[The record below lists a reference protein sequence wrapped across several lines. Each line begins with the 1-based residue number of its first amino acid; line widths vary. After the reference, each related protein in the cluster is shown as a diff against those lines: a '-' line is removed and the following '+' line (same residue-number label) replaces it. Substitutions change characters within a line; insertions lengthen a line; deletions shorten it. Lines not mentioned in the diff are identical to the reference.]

1 MTMFLDPTAKELS
14 ALLSRAALHG
24 ANAQSAALA
33 AAARAEAAR
42 IVVGMSA
49 DRRERLAD
57 AIYDYVSQT
66 GLDGAI
72 EAHWYSVTRFLSDGA
87 EQPAPDVGAPTVTSQ
102 PDPMESRSDD
112 VGAQAD
118 SNVTLSYPIFSG
130 HGAVPTSFVRTAA
143 FADTTV
149 GLKIF
154 AVLGMPEVA
163 VERGETPLNLTH
175 LKVLIYLSSMVKS
188 YDAVLGA
195 NVIFNPRDVVKALGW
210 SNNNISLRRL
220 YDALEALAGTT
231 IRIRDHGV
239 FDVEEAA
246 SLVGRRVTSLTTPQ
260 GGKRVDW
267 QVQILATLM
276 NAMQRFRTF
285 VDFRT
290 LAVLPNGAASHLY
303 LLLKSEARNETV
315 WPVARLAEIAGLTSR
330 SATHVKAKL
339 TEALEVL
346 VRGKV
351 LKSARGKAV
360 HAEGKGI
367 AMGAD
372 KKGKLVFRST
382 SRQTLGFSPLVK
394 EFSFRTDSRGQE
406 RVKII
411 LAD

>member
-1 MTMFLDPTAKELS
+1 MIMFLDSTAKELS
-14 ALLSRAALHG
+14 ALLSRASH
-24 ANAQSAALA
+24 NADAQRAV
-33 AAARAEAAR
+33 AARAEARR
-42 IVVGMSA
+42 IIFGMTA
-49 DRRERLAD
+49 DRRERLVD
-57 AIYDYVSQT
+57 AIYDYVSQE

-72 EAHWYSVTRFLSDGA
+72 EAHWYSVARFLSDGA
-87 EQPAPDVGAPTVTSQ
+87 EQPAPEAGAMTSASQ
-102 PDPMESRSDD
+102 ADLATRPLG
-112 VGAQAD
+112 VVAQAD
-118 SNVTLSYPIFSG
+118 SIVTPCYEVFSG

-188 YDAVLGA
+188 YDSVLGA
-195 NVIFNPRDVVKALGW
+195 NVTFNPRAVIKALGW

-220 YDALEALAGTT
+220 YDALEALAATT
-231 IRIRDHGV
+231 IRIREYGM

-246 SLVGRRVTSLTTPQ
+246 SLVGRRVTSLATPK
-260 GGKRVDW
+260 GGKRANW

-276 NAMQRFRTF
+276 NAMQRFHTF

-290 LAVLPNGAASHLY
+290 LAVLPNGVASHLY
-303 LLLKSEARNETV
+303 LLLKSEAIRETE

-330 SATHVKAKL
+330 SRNHVKAKL
-339 TEALEVL
+339 TEALDVL
-346 VRGKV
+346 VCGKV
-351 LKSARGKAV
+351 RKSARGKAV
-360 HAEGKGI
+360 YAEGKGV

-372 KKGKLVFRST
+372 KKGKPTFRS
-382 SRQTLGFSPLVK
+382 SNRQTLSFSPLVK
-394 EFSFRTDSRGQE
+394 AFSFRTDSRGQE
-406 RVKII
+406 RLKIV

>member
-1 MTMFLDPTAKELS
+1 MTIFLDPTAKELS

-33 AAARAEAAR
+33 AAASAEATR

-49 DRRERLAD
+49 DRRERLVD
-57 AIYDYVSQT
+57 AIYNYVSQE
-66 GLDGAI
+66 GLDGTF
-72 EAHWYSVTRFLSDGA
+72 EAHWYGVARLLTDGA
-87 EQPAPDVGAPTVTSQ
+87 EQPAPDVVAATLASQ
-102 PDPMESRSDD
+102 PDPITSPDD
-112 VGAQAD
+112 ATQAD
-118 SNVTLSYPIFSG
+118 SNVTPCYEVFSG
-130 HGAVPTSFVRTAA
+130 RGAVPTSFVRTAA

-195 NVIFNPRDVVKALGW
+195 NVTFNPRAVIKALGW

-231 IRIRDHGV
+231 IRIREQGV

-246 SLVGRRVTSLTTPQ
+246 SLVGRRVTSLATPEA
-260 GGKRVDW
+260 GRRADW

-303 LLLKSEARNETV
+303 LLLKSEARRETV

-330 SATHVKAKL
+330 SANHVKAKL
-339 TEALEVL
+339 CEALDVL
-346 VRGKV
+346 VCGEVR
-351 LKSARGKAV
+351 KSARGRAV
-360 HAEGKGI
+360 HAEGKGV
-367 AMGAD
+367 ALGAD
-372 KKGKLVFRST
+372 KKGKPIFRST

-394 EFSFRTDSRGQE
+394 AFSFNTDSRGQE
-406 RVKII
+406 RVTII
-411 LAD
+411 LVD